1 MIDVHV
7 IEERERDL
15 AILKKSLVFAPLPEA
30 ELSIL
35 FDALTE
41 MVVPLGTFVVREGE
55 ESDAMFFVLEG
66 DAVVERGRFELKSI
80 GPADHFGELG
90 LFGLGRRRA
99 SVRARSALR
108 VGKLSR
114 DGFEALSREHPHVAL
129 RLLMA
134 VVSAV
139 GDDLASMT
147 ESVGLL
153 LAQRSLPRRAELN
166 VRVDGAV
173 KRVRTGT
180 TVGALLPA
188 QIDGHMVV
196 AALLDDRPVS
206 LETPIASETALYP
219 MTTASWEGRQI
230 VRRSAGLAFLEA
242 ARQVAPELRLR
253 LGGSLTSLQCIEVD
267 GALDDAGSLA
277 HELSHALRDLVT
289 RGEWFREE
297 VWGVEEA
304 AAHLAEQRWPEAVR
318 MLRASR
324 QATVNLVSC
333 GAVYAQYVGPCVRR
347 TSELGDVS
355 VVERGGRLFLDFGT
369 EVRSQVPGG
378 LGRDPLDVEV
388 RAPRYGSEMT
398 RAGRGW
404 LESLGV
410 TDVGAFNEQSIGGNV
425 SRIIR
430 ASEGFHE
437 KRIGTIADSIAVL
450 GDQIRIICVAGPSSS
465 GKTTFLKRLTVQL
478 EINGIKPVG
487 ISLDD
492 YYVDRETTPR
502 DEKGDY
508 DFEALEALQLE
519 RLQRDVASLLDGK
532 KVRLPRYDFPTGR
545 SIPDG
550 GAELELRPGEA
561 ILVEGI
567 HALNP
572 ALLGAA
578 AAPSQMF
585 RIFIHPATVLP
596 MDRLVSLSPVDVRLL
611 RRIVRDRHGRSFTA
625 ADSIARWAS
634 VRRGEGLHIYP
645 HLPQADVVFDSFLA
659 YETSVLKVY
668 AERYLLEVP
677 RSHPS
682 FPTAYRLRHLI
693 DRFVAIYPDH
703 VPPTSLLREFIGG
716 SGFEY

>member
-7 IEERERDL
+7 LEERERDL
-15 AILKKSLVFAPLPEA
+15 AILRKSLIFAPLPEE
-30 ELSIL
+30 ELGIL

-41 MVVPLGTFVVREGE
+41 TVLKAGTFVVHEGDD
-55 ESDAMFFVLEG
+55 SDAMYFVLEG
-66 DAVVERGRFELKSI
+66 DAVVERGRFELKTI
-80 GPADHFGELG
+80 GPGDHFGELG
-90 LFGLGRRRA
+90 LFGFGPRRA
-99 SVRARSALR
+99 SVRARTALR
-108 VGKLSR
+108 VGRLGR
-114 DGFEALSREHPHVAL
+114 DQFEGLARDHAHVAL

-139 GDDLASMT
+139 GADLASMT
-147 ESVGLL
+147 DSVGLL
-153 LAQRSLPRRAELN
+153 LAQRSLPRRAEVG
-166 VRVDGAV
+166 VRIGGEV

-180 TVGALLPA
+180 TAGALLPSDL
-188 QIDGHMVV
+188 DGHMVV
-196 AALLDDRPVS
+196 AALMEDRPVS
-206 LETPIASETALYP
+206 LDTPIASETTLSP

-230 VRRSAGLAFLEA
+230 VRRSAGLALLEVA
-242 ARQVAPELRLR
+242 ASVAPDLPLR
-253 LGGSLTSLQCIEVD
+253 LGGSLTSMQCIEC
-267 GALDDAGSLA
+267 ASPIDDAEGLARSLSFGLKKLIE
-277 HELSHALRDLVT
+277 H
-289 RGEWFREE
+289 GEAFREE
-297 VWGVEEA
+297 IWGVDEA
-304 AAHLAEQRWPEAVR
+304 AAHLAEQGWPEAVR
-318 MLRASR
+318 MLRSSR
-324 QATVNLVSC
+324 QATVVLVSC
-333 GAVYAQYVGPCVRR
+333 GAVYAPYAGPCVRR
-347 TSELGDVS
+347 TKELGDVS
-355 VVERGGRLFLDFGT
+355 VVAKAGRLFLDFGK
-369 EVRSQVPGG
+369 EVRSEVDGG
-378 LGRDPLDVEV
+378 LGRDPLDVEIK
-388 RAPRYGSEMT
+388 APRYGSEMT
-398 RAGRGW
+398 EAARAWR
-404 LESLGV
+404 ESLGV
-410 TDVGAFNEQSIGGNV
+410 TDVGAFNEQSIGGRV

-430 ASEGFHE
+430 AAEGFHE
-437 KRIGTIADSIAVL
+437 KRIGAVADAISQRRKDV
-450 GDQIRIICVAGPSSS
+450 RIICVAGPSSS

-478 EINGIKPVG
+478 EINGIQPVG

-492 YYVDRETTPR
+492 YYVDRETTPK

-508 DFEALEALQLE
+508 DFEALEALQLT
-519 RLQRDVASLLDGK
+519 RLQRDVATLLEGK

-545 SIPDG
+545 SVPDG
-550 GAELELRPGEA
+550 GEELELHPGEA
-561 ILVEGI
+561 ILIEGI

-578 AAPSQMF
+578 ASPAQLF
-585 RIFIHPATVLP
+585 RIFIHPATLLP
-596 MDRLVSLSPVDVRLL
+596 IDRLASLSPVDVRLL

-659 YETSVLKVY
+659 YEPSVLKVY